1 MFMFTT
7 PSQDMQSCIEAC
19 DRCHRM
25 SLQEAMNHC
34 LEAGGKHVEPAH
46 FRLMMDCA
54 EICQTSANF
63 MLSSSSHHAQVCR
76 ICAEICDACAESC
89 DKLDGME
96 DCAKACRDCARQ
108 CRTMVGPMS

>member
-1 MFMFTT
+1 M
-7 PSQDMQSCIEAC
+7 
-19 DRCHRM
+19 
-25 SLQEAMNHC
+25 MN
-34 LEAGGKHVEPAH
+34 
-46 FRLMMDCA
+46 CA